1 MLLVCV
7 CQVNS
12 FRCVPGSAEDTGA
25 SCKSFAQIPAPPHP
39 TQSGNRAKISTWV
52 TPSPKP
58 LGHLGY
64 QLEAL
69 FLAWEVTWALGSPAY
84 PRSCPG

>member
-1 MLLVCV
+1 MLLVCVV

-12 FRCVPGSAEDTGA
+12 FRCVPAPDEDTCLLQVLRTD
-25 SCKSFAQIPAPPHP
+25 SAP
-39 TQSGNRAKISTWV
+39 QSGNRAKISTWV
-52 TPSPKP
+52 TLSPEP
-58 LGHLGY
+58 LGHLVY

-84 PRSCPG
+84 PRPCPG